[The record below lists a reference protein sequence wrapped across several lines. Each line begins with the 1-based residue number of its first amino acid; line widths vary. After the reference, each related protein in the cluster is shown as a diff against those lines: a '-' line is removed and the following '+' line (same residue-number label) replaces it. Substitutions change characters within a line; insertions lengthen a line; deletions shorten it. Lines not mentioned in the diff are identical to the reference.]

1 MFTPSRLRGIF
12 VAVLFA
18 VAGLVLPAPAAAQTV
33 EGQVDAV
40 GEELNEARSQQ
51 LHLIAPRH
59 FQRATEKLSEARE
72 RLEDGES
79 ISDIRDRLAE
89 ARRALS
95 RAGELREVGAVLLRD
110 AMAARESALTA
121 NAPDFAP
128 EIWEEGASR
137 LHEAGRKVEDG
148 DQNDARQKAA
158 EAREKFREAERT
170 AIERSLLG
178 EARELR
184 ERARDGDAHEKAP
197 RTYARADSLLGGA
210 DAALRRD
217 PSGQQRAGDLAE
229 SSADQF
235 RHALRIAAQA
245 DTFDRDGGVEAL
257 MLRSERQIARVAEA
271 LDFEPRF
278 SDGGLPSATD
288 QVLAA
293 VRSLQEDRSGLE
305 ERVATLRSDLDE
317 ADGRADSLRQRLAR
331 LGEEQA
337 EVSAQLEER
346 RRQEERLRAIRG
358 IFSSDEAEVLI
369 RGDELNLRLLGLQF
383 ASGSAE
389 IRPEHFSLLTKA
401 RRAIRELPNAP
412 IVVQGHTDAR
422 GNDEY
427 NQSLSQRRAI
437 AVREYLLA
445 NTSMS
450 ADRIR
455 AEGYGETEPIATND
469 TEAGRSK
476 NRRIDIVL
484 EMRDR

>member
-1 MFTPSRLRGIF
+1 MPSPLRRLF
-12 VAVLFA
+12 VAVLA
-18 VAGLVLPAPAAAQTV
+18 GVAGLALSAPAGAQTV
-33 EGQVDAV
+33 ESQVDAV
-40 GEELNEARSQQ
+40 GEQLNEARSQQ

-59 FQRATEKLSEARE
+59 FQRAVEKLAEARE
-72 RLEDGES
+72 RLEEGES
-79 ISDIRDRLAE
+79 INDIRDRLAE
-89 ARRALS
+89 ARQALA
-95 RAGELREVGAVLLRD
+95 RAGEVREVGEVLLRD
-110 AMAARESALTA
+110 AMAARENALAA

-148 DQNDARQKAA
+148 DQNDARREAA
-158 EAREKFREAERT
+158 EAQATFREAERT

-178 EARELR
+178 QARELR
-184 ERARDGDAHEKAP
+184 QRARDRDAPDRAP
-197 RTYARADSLLGGA
+197 RTYARADSLLRTA
-210 DAALRRD
+210 DATLRQD
-217 PSGQQRAGDLAE
+217 PSSQQRAGELAE

-235 RHALRIAAQA
+235 RHALRLSAQA
-245 DTFDRDGGVEAL
+245 DTFDRDDGVEAL
-257 MLRSERQIARVAEA
+257 MLRSEAQMARVAGA

-278 SDGGLPSATD
+278 SDGLPAATEE
-288 QVLAA
+288 VLAA
-293 VRSLQEDRSGLE
+293 VRSLQEDRAGLE
-305 ERVATLRSDLDE
+305 ERVAMLREDLDG
-317 ADGRADSLRQRLAR
+317 ANGRVDSLRRRLAQ

-358 IFSSDEAEVLI
+358 IFSPDEAEVLI
-369 RGDELNLRLLGLQF
+369 RGDELILRLLGLQF
-383 ASGSAE
+383 ASNSSE

-401 RRAIRELPNAP
+401 RRAIREMPDAA
-412 IVVQGHTDAR
+412 ITVQGHTDAR

-427 NQSLSQRRAI
+427 NQALSQRRAI

-445 NTSMS
+445 NTTIS

-484 EMRDR
+484 DMSGS

>member
-1 MFTPSRLRGIF
+1 MSVPSRPRGLF

-18 VAGLVLPAPAAAQTV
+18 VAGLALPASAVAQTV

-59 FQRATEKLSEARE
+59 FQRAAEKLSEARQ
-72 RLEDGES
+72 RLEEGRS
-79 ISDIRDRLAE
+79 INDIRDRLAE
-89 ARRALS
+89 ARQALS
-95 RAGELREVGAVLLRD
+95 RAAELREVGSVLLRD
-110 AMAARESALTA
+110 AMAAREDALAA

-137 LHEAGRKVEDG
+137 LHEAGREVEDG

-158 EAREKFREAERT
+158 EAQTKFREAERT

-178 EARELR
+178 DARELR
-184 ERARDGDAHEKAP
+184 QRARDGDAHEKAP
-197 RTYARADSLLGGA
+197 RTYARADSLLGDA
-210 DAALRRD
+210 DAALRQG
-217 PSGQQRAGDLAE
+217 PSGQQRAGELAE

-245 DTFDRDGGVEAL
+245 DTFDRDDGVEAL
-257 MLRSERQIARVAEA
+257 MLRSEQQIARVAET

-278 SDGGLPSATD
+278 SDGLASATE

-293 VRSLQEDRSGLE
+293 VRSLQEDRSALE
-305 ERVATLRSDLDE
+305 ERVAGLRADLDE
-317 ADGRADSLRQRLAR
+317 ADGRIDSLRQRLAQ

-337 EVSAQLEER
+337 EVSAQLAER

-358 IFSSDEAEVLI
+358 IFSPDEAEVLI
-369 RGDELNLRLLGLQF
+369 RGDELHLRLLGLQF

-389 IRPEHFSLLTKA
+389 IRPDHFSLLTKV
-401 RRAIRELPNAP
+401 RRAIRELPDAP

-445 NTSMS
+445 NMSMS

-469 TEAGRSK
+469 TEEGRSK

-484 EMRDR
+484 EMPGR